1 MESRNWQQQQLR
13 TRAIASARA
22 RAQGVAD
29 KEPLRRLLRPLELSV
44 RLKNGG
50 ICTVDY
56 SQRVDEMRAFYA
68 YYLGVIILTRSK
80 SPPPPVPTTYFP
92 PLITPLCT
100 HLDDKSASMKTSRSV
115 KTSEGKRKIAHFLD
129 E

>member
-1 MESRNWQQQQLR
+1 
-13 TRAIASARA
+13 
-22 RAQGVAD
+22 VAD

-44 RLKNGG
+44 RLKKGG

-80 SPPPPVPTTYFP
+80 TPAAPTTYFP

-100 HLDDKSASMKTSRSV
+100 HLDDKSASMKTSSSV